1 MGPFGLFSEMKP
13 GMQQTRV
20 RVVTRRDCTDGVVAY
35 TYAFNASH
43 LVIAVSGNKVTMR
56 ASGGRWIRLAHAT

>member
-1 MGPFGLFSEMKP
+1 
-13 GMQQTRV
+13 MQQRSV
-20 RVVTRRDCTDGVVAY
+20 LVVTRWYCADGVVAY